1 MQGYFFYGS
10 VCTILHQAFLG
21 DGWTCQA
28 LSVWA
33 YNHFWPIL
41 PKIWTW
47 FYSQTTPKLVGAW
60 HPKSPSGTYA
70 LTKFFRL
77 TNKLM
82 MRPMTTISSIASLT
96 TSAIT
101 VPKPLMMA
109 QSSRKYSINISIVL
123 SFLSLKVSANRTKYQ
138 IYLSISEVKPNLDE
152 IRVNHFL
159 RDNKGFRCLSAD
171 FNAIFLP
178 DGTTLCRLSH
188 SPSVFFSLNAETQIF
203 R

>member
-1 MQGYFFYGS
+1 MQEYFFYGS

-70 LTKFFRL
+70 LTKLFRL
-77 TNKLM
+77 INKLM
-82 MRPMTTISSIASLT
+82 MRPMTTISSLASLT

-109 QSSRKYSINISIVL
+109 QSSRKYSMNISIVL
-123 SFLSLKVSANRTKYQ
+123 SFLSLKVS
-138 IYLSISEVKPNLDE
+138 
-152 IRVNHFL
+152 HFL
-159 RDNKGFRCLSAD
+159 RDSKCFRCLSAD
-171 FNAIFLP
+171 LNAIFLP

>member
-1 MQGYFFYGS
+1 M
-10 VCTILHQAFLG
+10 I
-21 DGWTCQA
+21 
-28 LSVWA
+28 
-33 YNHFWPIL
+33 
-41 PKIWTW
+41 
-47 FYSQTTPKLVGAW
+47 YSQTTPKLVGAW
-60 HPKSPSGTYA
+60 HTESPSGTHA

-77 TNKLM
+77 INKLM
-82 MRPMTTISSIASLT
+82 MRPMATISSMASLT

-109 QSSRKYSINISIVL
+109 QSSRKYSMNISIVL
-123 SFLSLKVSANRTKYQ
+123 AFLSLKVSANQTKYQ

-178 DGTTLCRLSH
+178 DGTPLCRLSH
-188 SPSVFFSLNAETQIF
+188 SPSMFFSLNAETQRF